1 MDIRQIKLE
10 LTVDLLNLPNSQSP
24 INYAKEKMDD
34 YKSEI
39 GGFQRVFEKGKSNI
53 GNNIE
58 MRSLA
63 LQYEHATLNLD
74 VVEDQSKKEEY
85 LQNFT
90 LLENI

>member
-24 INYAKEKMDD
+24 VNFAKEKMDD

-63 LQYEHATLNLD
+63 LQYEHATLNMD
-74 VVEDQSKKEEY
+74 VVEDHFKNEEY
-85 LQNFT
+85 LQNFN